1 MINDDLNIMELQDYL
16 GKIAQNDLVVYI
28 KGGDLN
34 SLGKYKKDIWKVLKI
49 RYTDEGKMAE
59 IENISKANTSFSTS
73 TKYLLDIDILRD
85 SLSSEEFNKIFSTRS
100 LDIWRNTLNSKLY
113 NHKFKTDD
121 YIILYDEV
129 DNEFSTKV
137 KGEFLDA
144 KTGEV
149 TMMNRL
155 VNDNMNA
162 AKTGAVLSAGTTL
175 NRVVKDAVRNQV
187 PRKYRKLLDTPFADI
202 VVANVANVAVQNFAK
217 TNRKAQVAT
226 NAMMEAAMVEFMNSF
241 NLDKIISD
249 TLQNVNLDDLIDN
262 ND

>member
-1 MINDDLNIMELQDYL
+1 
-16 GKIAQNDLVVYI
+16 
-28 KGGDLN
+28 
-34 SLGKYKKDIWKVLKI
+34 
-49 RYTDEGKMAE
+49 
-59 IENISKANTSFSTS
+59 
-73 TKYLLDIDILRD
+73 
-85 SLSSEEFNKIFSTRS
+85 
-100 LDIWRNTLNSKLY
+100 
-113 NHKFKTDD
+113 
-121 YIILYDEV
+121 
-129 DNEFSTKV
+129 
-137 KGEFLDA
+137 
-144 KTGEV
+144 
-149 TMMNRL
+149 MMNRL